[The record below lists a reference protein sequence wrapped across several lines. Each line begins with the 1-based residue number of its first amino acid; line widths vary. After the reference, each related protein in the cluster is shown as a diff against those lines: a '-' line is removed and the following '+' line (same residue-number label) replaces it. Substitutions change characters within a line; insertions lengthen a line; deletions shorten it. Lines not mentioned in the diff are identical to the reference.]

1 MKENKAKNDSNQSHS
16 SFRGTPPNRRQLAE
30 FLKENVSRWEAVRET
45 ALDFG
50 VTWKWAY
57 SDNTEKWSCR
67 AYLPG
72 DRFFAALTLTET
84 GFEVSL
90 NLKAEEWGIVP
101 PVTPQQEAKIAGF
114 REKALDSGDEP
125 AWVHVPVSNDDD
137 LAIVAALFV
146 ARGRRVQKPRLKPA
160 KRK

>member
-1 MKENKAKNDSNQSHS
+1 MKEYNEKNDTNKTHS
-16 SFRGTPPNRRQLAE
+16 SARGTPPNRRQLAE
-30 FLKENVSRWEAVRET
+30 YLKENASRWEAVRET

-50 VTWKWAY
+50 ATWKWAY
-57 SDNTEKWSCR
+57 SDKTEKWSCR

-72 DRFFAALTLTET
+72 DRFFASLTLTDA

-90 NLKAEEWGIVP
+90 NLKAEEWALMP
-101 PVTPQQEAKIAGF
+101 PATPQQAEKIEAL
-114 REKALDSGDEP
+114 RESALASGEDP
-125 AWVHVPVSNDDD
+125 AWIHVPVSTDDD